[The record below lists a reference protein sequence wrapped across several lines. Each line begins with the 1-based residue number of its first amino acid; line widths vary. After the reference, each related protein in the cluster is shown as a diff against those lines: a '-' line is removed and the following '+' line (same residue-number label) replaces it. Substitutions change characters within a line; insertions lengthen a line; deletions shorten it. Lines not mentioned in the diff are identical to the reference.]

1 MTGAPQGGVG
11 FRRWLNPTYRWP
23 HRFGM
28 NEIPIS
34 FPYPEAGA
42 AAPTDW
48 LTLYAPSAYK
58 VRSPAPG
65 AGERRREEERPGG
78 AC

>member
-1 MTGAPQGGVG
+1 
-11 FRRWLNPTYRWP
+11 
-23 HRFGM
+23 M